1 MTLLR
6 SRRLKY
12 IVQQTRRYGQIE
24 VTFNINSKLIILK
37 KREI

>member
-12 IVQQTRRYGQIE
+12 IVQQTRRYGQTDI
-24 VTFNINSKLIILK
+24 TFNINNNN
-37 KREI
+37 